1 MGSTRSYYFY
11 TKADAEYILHI
22 LEQSVSDYK
31 IITAYDV
38 NQLCGAGSS
47 STDHYVG
54 WTEPMIKDAKIEMAQ
69 YGYILSLPCPRS
81 IKGLNSCTPT
91 KSTTPEPLCITIH
104 TKELDDVDAT
114 LAETFKYIYTI
125 KDRMVN
131 LTIM

>member
-1 MGSTRSYYFY
+1 MEHTRHYYFY
-11 TKADAEYILHI
+11 TRMDADNTLDII
-22 LEQSVSDYK
+22 EQRVSNCK

-38 NQLCGAGSS
+38 NQICGAGSS

-54 WTEPMIKDAKIEMAQ
+54 WTESMIEDAVIRRIRD
-69 YGYILSLPCPRS
+69 GYILSLPQPRS
-81 IKGLNSCTPT
+81 IKDLNDY
-91 KSTTPEPLCITIH
+91 TPEPLCITIH
-104 TKELDDVDAT
+104 TKELDDPDAT